1 MLHFILGGGEATPET
16 DPLGAFLKSYGT
28 KQFQDLATGMK
39 DITKTIQSM
48 DVEMAKVAK
57 TMGLSAAQGLSIK
70 ENFSQ
75 SYQSIVDLGGKM
87 SDVVSQQEALT
98 TVSGRN
104 LIALKEQSEELFA
117 AVSVTGLKAA
127 ELQQSFYDAGMEG
140 AHIAENVAKIVQVS
154 NQLGVN
160 AQAVSKTVTENLDK
174 LNRFGFTNGVEGL
187 AKMAGKAQVLRFNMD
202 ETLDLADDLMSP
214 EKAIETAAAI
224 QRLGGAATALTDPL
238 KLMDLAQND
247 VGGLQDE
254 LGKLAKQYTY
264 FDEKSKS
271 FQIMPGARRQLK
283 EVADALGID
292 RKEFEKMALETTK
305 LEDKMSKIKF
315 SGLDISKEDQEQ
327 LANLAQLKDVGGGK
341 KEYVINYRDEKGQ
354 QQIANLSS
362 LSKAQ
367 LDAIKKQTEQDA
379 MEAGEDPQKQL
390 VKLAKDQLGE
400 FGRLAA
406 AQEKIYNTIGTT
418 IGGSKGGDALL
429 KNARESYENLAREVS
444 SAFGPKSEF
453 KNKVDDFGNDVEK
466 AGNIIVSLISG
477 NITDVLNVFGSLSAT
492 LGTGAKDFAVKVF
505 GDYTNKLSSESLKV
519 TTLNADIDSGSF
531 NFTNIEGLKA
541 ALGLS
546 DGFYTPVGDLIQ
558 TPNGII
564 EPHPKDYMLL
574 ATELPKVL
582 QLSSESG
589 MKKILNEEVM
599 SKVNAAIFGGLNKNN
614 SNINE
619 GNTQPQKQEVVHTVN
634 FKVSVDGPK
643 NKLTD
648 MLVEE
653 LPKNPSLMQ
662 YIVKHFDNT
671 KTSGGMVVKK

>member
-1 MLHFILGGGEATPET
+1 MLYYHTGGGDATPET
-16 DPLGAFLKSYGT
+16 DPLGTFFKSYGIQ
-28 KQFQDLATGMK
+28 QFTDFAKGLQG
-39 DITKTIQSM
+39 ITKTIQSM

-87 SDVVSQQEALT
+87 SDVVSQQDALT

-117 AVSVTGLKAA
+117 AVSVTGLKAE
-127 ELQQSFYDAGMEG
+127 ELQTAFYDAGMEG
-140 AHIAENVAKIVQVS
+140 AHIAENIAKIVQVS

-160 AQAVSKTVTENLDK
+160 AQAVSKTVTDNLDK
-174 LNRFGFTNGVEGL
+174 LNRFGFVNGVEGL
-187 AKMAGKAQVLRFNMD
+187 AKMAGKAQVLRFNVQ
-202 ETLDLADDLMSP
+202 ETFDLAEDLMSP

-238 KLMDLAQND
+238 KLMDLAQNNLPE
-247 VGGLQDE
+247 LQNE

-271 FQIMPGARRQLK
+271 FQIMPGARRQLN
-283 EVADALGID
+283 EVASALGID
-292 RKEFEKMALETTK
+292 RKEFEKMALETSK

-406 AQEKIYNTIGTT
+406 AQEKIFNTMSVT
-418 IGGSKGGDALL
+418 IGGSKAGQNLL
-429 KNARESYENLAREVS
+429 KKGADEYSALANDVTT
-444 SAFGPKSEF
+444 AFGPNSDF
-453 KNKVDDFGNDVEK
+453 KRKVDIFGNDVEK
-466 AGNIIVSLISG
+466 MGNLLVKLMSG
-477 NITDVLNVFGSLSAT
+477 DFKEIATTFGSLKDV
-492 LGTGAKDFAVKVF
+492 LGEGVADFGLKIFQRYEKALNDQKTSI
-505 GDYTNKLSSESLKV
+505 TNLD
-519 TTLNADIDSGSF
+519 ADIKTASF
-531 NFTNIEGLKA
+531 NFADLEGLRNALEVAKA
-541 ALGLS
+541 ALGG
-546 DGFYTPVGDLIQ
+546 DGFKAPKAGGDTLKTPSGDIVL
-558 TPNGII
+558 
-564 EPHPKDYMLL
+564 HDKDYFL
-574 ATELPKVL
+574 AATQLPDVL
-582 QLSSESG
+582 QKSVNKGL
-589 MKKILNEEVM
+589 MDVLKIERQTM
-599 SKVNAAIFGGLNKNN
+599 NAAMQTTNPPVQ
-614 SNINE
+614 
-619 GNTQPQKQEVVHTVN
+619 TQPQKQEVVHTVN